1 MPTRKNFEVAIVGG
15 GISGI
20 TLAVAL
26 LRRNVPCVIYEKA
39 HAFGAIGAGLGITPN
54 ATRAMSACHPD
65 VFAAYEKVASPAL
78 RWDFVDG
85 TDPEADDKTLFSL
98 GTDRYSVRG
107 CHRAHFLEEL
117 MRLLPEG
124 TTRFNKQLDR
134 VEETPGRLRVV
145 FADGSTAEADAV
157 VGCDG
162 IKSHMRGL
170 VVGREHAAAKSR
182 YTHKFCY
189 RGLVPMDE
197 AVEII
202 GRERAF
208 GSNIWASSGPSSTP
222 RSVFFVRANGTVQFG
237 ERAHLVSY
245 PVAHGAIC
253 NVVLHCQGDGDWPS
267 DTQLVLPARREDQL
281 SDARG
286 LTPRLQQLVERMKTV
301 DRWALFDLF
310 EHPVPFFAKG
320 RLCLI
325 GDAAHAST
333 PHMGAGA
340 GMCIED
346 AAVLAALL
354 GHDGVQDGDDV
365 AVAFATFDANRR
377 ERGHFLVRGSRRMG
391 ELYEFRTEIGKDFEK
406 MSEEIVQRKN
416 VLWDFDV
423 QRGIEDAVT
432 DLERRLATP
441 REGL

>member
-1 MPTRKNFEVAIVGG
+1 MPSRKNFEVAIVGG

-20 TLAVAL
+20 TLAIAL

-65 VFAAYEKVASPAL
+65 VFAAFEKVASPAL

-134 VEETPGRLRVV
+134 VEETPGRLRMV

-197 AVEII
+197 A
-202 GRERAF
+202 
-208 GSNIWASSGPSSTP
+208 
-222 RSVFFVRANGTVQFG
+222 FG

-281 SDARG
+281 ADARG

-406 MSEEIVQRKN
+406 MSEEIVQRKDI
-416 VLWDFDV
+416 LWDFDV
-423 QRGIEDAVT
+423 QRGVEDAVT
-432 DLERRLATP
+432 DLERRLVTP
-441 REGL
+441 REGSFRAEL